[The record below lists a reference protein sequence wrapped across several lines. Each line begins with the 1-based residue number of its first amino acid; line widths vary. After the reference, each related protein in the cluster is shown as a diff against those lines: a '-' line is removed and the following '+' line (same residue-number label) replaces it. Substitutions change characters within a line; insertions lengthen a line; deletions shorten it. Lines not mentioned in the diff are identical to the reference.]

1 MELLQDLAVIY
12 LPPPERSETMNDI
25 MKIMPGLIAEEA
37 QDAMKYANLALE
49 HQSDHPD
56 LASMF
61 IQLSSEELR
70 HMKMISDKLA
80 GMVNSLHDQYH
91 PAQPEP

>member
-1 MELLQDLAVIY
+1 MD
-12 LPPPERSETMNDI
+12 DI

-37 QDAMKYANLALE
+37 QDAMNYAHLALK
-49 HQSDHPD
+49 HRADHPD
-56 LASMF
+56 LAEMF
-61 IQLSSEELR
+61 MKLSGEELQ
-70 HMKMISDKLA
+70 HMQMISDKLA

>member
-1 MELLQDLAVIY
+1 MDD
-12 LPPPERSETMNDI
+12 M
-25 MKIMPGLIAEEA
+25 MKILPDLIAEEA

-61 IQLSSEELR
+61 IQLSSDELR

-80 GMVNSLHDQYH
+80 GMVSALHEQYR
-91 PAQPEP
+91 PTET

>member
-1 MELLQDLAVIY
+1 MDE
-12 LPPPERSETMNDI
+12 I

-37 QDAMKYANLALE
+37 QDAMKYANLALA
-49 HQSDHPD
+49 HRADHPD
-56 LASMF
+56 LADLFMR
-61 IQLSSEELR
+61 LSSEELH
-70 HMKMISDKLA
+70 HMQMIADALA